1 MTRRSIRGGPS
12 GELQNSLGYG
22 GFEYWQSDEHE
33 PDFIDQSYAREL
45 LERTRSAERWRDHQ
59 RRKRQGVRYRRRIR
73 EEKEQN
79 ALIQSSNRLVVQMSM
94 AVTLRSLDSFEAI
107 IEAESQL
114 HTNAANSPQAA
125 QLLAMIP
132 GCRDMCALVGMT
144 DAKKQLFDL
153 VMCGLLERLVP
164 TGTMKRGLQNLVILG
179 PPGVGKTSL
188 LLAFAE
194 ICKAG
199 GITRRAHVSFV
210 GRSDLVGQ
218 YLGSSAKNTTQVVQ
232 DALGGLLVLDEVY
245 SFGSPDNR
253 DSFAKEAIDTLNHLM
268 DLHKGDLLVAV
279 AGYPDEVRNCFFAQ
293 NKGLERRFLV
303 WITLPS
309 YTTAQLADILE
320 KNCKKI
326 GWTLAP
332 GARDKIVDRA
342 AELTHN
348 AADVVALITQL
359 EISSAHRRW
368 ARAAPLCLPTI
379 ASVSNSTSN
388 VSPLPPPPSQ
398 SKCSSPLCA
407 NNAVPGRVKSTS
419 PYQFGSVDP
428 SSLVM
433 EVTAPELDKA
443 IQRVLQERSRV
454 RVADPIPLGM
464 YL

>member
-1 MTRRSIRGGPS
+1 MSKRPKRAGPTGGF
-12 GELQNSLGYG
+12 QNSYGYG
-22 GFEYWQSDEHE
+22 DFDYWRSGEHE
-33 PDFIDQSYAREL
+33 PDYIDQSYACEL
-45 LERTRSAERWRDHQ
+45 LERTRSAEQWREHQ
-59 RRKRQGVRYRRRIR
+59 RRRRQGVRYRRKLR

-79 ALIQSSNRLVVQMSM
+79 ALIQSSNRLVTQMSTE
-94 AVTLRSLDSFEAI
+94 VTLRGLDSFEAI
-107 IEAESQL
+107 IGAESQL
-114 HTNAANSPQAA
+114 QSSSANSPQAA

-132 GCRDMCALVGMT
+132 GCRDICALVGMT

-153 VMCGLLERLVP
+153 VMCGLLDRLVP

-199 GITRRAHVSFV
+199 GITRRSHVSFV
-210 GRSDLVGQ
+210 GRSDMVGQ

-232 DALGGLLVLDEVY
+232 DALGGLLVLDEIY
-245 SFGSPDNR
+245 SFGSPENR

-279 AGYPDEVRNCFFAQ
+279 AGYPDDVRNCFFAQ

-320 KNCKKI
+320 NNCKKL

-332 GARDKIVDRA
+332 GAREKMVDRA

-348 AADVVALITQL
+348 AADIVALITQL

-368 ARAAPLCLPTI
+368 ARAAPLCLPRI
-379 ASVSNSTSN
+379 VNVKEATSC
-388 VSPLPPPPSQ
+388 VLPLPPLVQPT
-398 SKCSSPLCA
+398 CISPLCGQ
-407 NNAVPGRVKSTS
+407 NAVPGRVKTSS

-428 SSLVM
+428 SSLAM
-433 EVTAPELDKA
+433 EVTAPELEKA

-454 RVADPIPLGM
+454 RIADPIPLGM